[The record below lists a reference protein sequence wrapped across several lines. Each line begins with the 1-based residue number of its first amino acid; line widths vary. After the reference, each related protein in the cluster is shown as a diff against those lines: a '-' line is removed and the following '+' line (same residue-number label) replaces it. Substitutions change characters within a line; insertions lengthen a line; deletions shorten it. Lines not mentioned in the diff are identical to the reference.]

1 MSIKSIK
8 IKNLLSFDE
17 LIINNIEDINCI
29 IGKNNAGK
37 SNLLKL
43 IRFFYNKL
51 DNQRVLPPS
60 LNSNYSSYGTITL
73 EFNILKIKNIVTSNR
88 IKESLNSIY
97 DYNKYKFFRHIYN
110 LLFKNHHENTI
121 SITLKINSNDSTEW
135 LVKDKKILNIINYLY
150 PFFEIDTRHIDLYDW
165 DKLWHLISKL
175 KSFNTEKLDKDK
187 IIDFFDEQISDTS
200 TEYRDYIERIENITK
215 TTKYSYREKV
225 LNYVKVGLEGQTF
238 LINEQE
244 LSTQSD
250 GTNSHRFIEIFLNL
264 LISLTRREYITPFVY
279 IDEPEIGLH
288 PKKNEELIY
297 NLYNIYSSFS
307 KNKTPYPKILFAT
320 HSPNIVKQVIKLFD
334 IKQQILHFSKNK
346 QTNNTKVQKMNSQ
359 YQDSRFL
366 NIFHDNEARL
376 FFSDF
381 ILFVEGETELEVFSN
396 KELLNIFPF
405 LTKIDIYA
413 TNDVALKYL
422 NPSYSNTSIPYLVL
436 YDLDKFVEFDFNRNK
451 LILTNKNINFKN
463 FYKIYKNAYFGSK
476 NYELIQF
483 LKNIFSNIHENN
495 VEFIDNIYI
504 KNFNINMLVKNLN
517 KYFFKPHNYFS
528 NQTTIEEVLINE
540 KTINSLYKWLIINY
554 LKFSEKQKNAPPKVK
569 RDIKKKK
576 FEKIKNC
583 IQYVNENFPSE
594 KDKLTAFLLVFNGK
608 TKSLISI
615 ENTNYEKYLSLD
627 FRNKINNLKELYLND
642 LNNYFSKTSGWTTN
656 FINFKIE
663 ELRNNYDNEELINQ
677 FKENFEE
684 LYDIIESI
692 RVKL

>member
-17 LIINNIEDINCI
+17 LIINNMEDINCI

-43 IRFFYNKL
+43 IRFFYDKL
-51 DNQRVLPPS
+51 DNQKTLPPS

-73 EFNILKIKNIVTSNR
+73 EYNILKIKNIVTSSR
-88 IKESLNSIY
+88 IKESIDSIY
-97 DYNKYKFFRHIYN
+97 DYNRYKFFRHIYN
-110 LLFKNHHENTI
+110 TLFKKNNDNTI
-121 SITLKINSNDSTEW
+121 SITLKINSNDSIEW

-187 IIDFFDEQISDTS
+187 IINFFDEQISDSS
-200 TEYRDYIERIENITK
+200 TEYRDYINRIENITK

-238 LINEQE
+238 LINEEE
-244 LSTQSD
+244 LRIQSD

-264 LISLTRREYITPFVY
+264 IISLTRREYITPFVY

-297 NLYNIYSSFS
+297 NLFNVYDSF
-307 KNKTPYPKILFAT
+307 KNNKTPYPKILFAT

-334 IKQQILHFSKNK
+334 IKQQVLHFSKNK
-346 QTNNTKVQKMNSQ
+346 KTNNTIVQKMNSQ
-359 YQDSRFL
+359 YEDSRFL

-396 KELLNIFPF
+396 KKLLNIFPF
-405 LTKIDIYA
+405 LAKIDIYA

-422 NPSYSNTSIPYLVL
+422 NPSYANTSIPYLVL
-436 YDLDKFVEFDFNRNK
+436 YDLDKFIRYDFDKNK
-451 LILTNKNINFKN
+451 LYLLNKNINFSNYSKL
-463 FYKIYKNAYFGSK
+463 YKKAYFGSK
-476 NYELIQF
+476 QYVFCQF
-483 LKNIFSNIHENN
+483 LKDIFLRINEKDI
-495 VEFIDNIYI
+495 VFIDNMYI
-504 KNFNINMLVKNLN
+504 KNLNIDIFVKNLN
-517 KYFFKPHNYFS
+517 KYFLKPHNYFS
-528 NQTTIEEVLINE
+528 NKTTIEEVLINK
-540 KTINSLYKWLIINY
+540 KTINSLHRWLISNY
-554 LKFSEKQKNAPPKVK
+554 LKLNEKQKNFPS
-569 RDIKKKK
+569 DIRRNILKQ
-576 FEKIKNC
+576 KIQQVKNC
-583 IQYVNENFPSE
+583 INYIDVNFPSE
-594 KDKLTAFLLVFNGK
+594 NDRLTIWLLIFNGK
-608 TKSLISI
+608 TNSLVSTD
-615 ENTNYEKYLSLD
+615 NSNYEKHID
-627 FRNKINNLKELYLND
+627 VNFKNKFKYLKETHLKNLNI
-642 LNNYFSKTSGWTTN
+642 NFSKTSGWATS
-656 FINFKIE
+656 FIDFFIE
-663 ELRNNYDNEELINQ
+663 ELKINCDDENLIKE

-684 LYDIIESI
+684 LYDIIETI